1 MHIKPVETKKDYE
14 EAMLRLEKIFDAKKG
29 TPESDELEIL
39 SLLIEKYEDKYFP
52 IDSPDPAEAIKF
64 RVEQR

>member
-1 MHIKPVETKKDYE
+1 MNIKTVETKKDYE

-29 TPESDELEIL
+29 TPEGDELEML

-52 IDSPDPAEAIKF
+52 IDNPDPVEAIS
-64 RVEQR
+64 